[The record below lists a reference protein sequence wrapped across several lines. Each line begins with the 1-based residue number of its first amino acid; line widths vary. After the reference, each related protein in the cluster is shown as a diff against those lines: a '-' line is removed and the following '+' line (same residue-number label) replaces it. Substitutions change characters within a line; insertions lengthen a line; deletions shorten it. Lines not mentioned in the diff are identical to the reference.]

1 MKNLT
6 IPDLEATVY
15 AAEEAHTRSV
25 ESVAK
30 LDGQIEPVRAK
41 VAAHAAA
48 ATAHS
53 AWRVESAAL
62 GREPV
67 VPDAKPAP
75 TAPKRER
82 PSAEALAAAEAL
94 LRQEDADVVVR
105 RERTAART
113 AAEGRVA
120 AAVDALAAKRAS
132 LARCEALLV
141 AVRRAP
147 GRIVEAQVAALGD
160 LGTLQ
165 IRALRQRT
173 DRDPCIGAFV
183 VGEHGA
189 QPWDSASDGEK
200 VLADA
205 YFRDAIGRCRKSTA
219 LPLIID
225 RANLYAPKDGGNLPR
240 FTGPVWVLRSERTDD
255 AGSIVVT

>member
-1 MKNLT
+1 MSK
-6 IPDLEATVY
+6 IPALETALL
-15 AAEEAHTRSV
+15 AAEEAHARGAEAV
-25 ESVAK
+25 EK
-30 LDGQIEPVRAK
+30 LDAQIAPVRER

-48 ATAHS
+48 KAGHD
-53 AWRVESAAL
+53 AWRIESATL
-62 GREPV
+62 GKEPT
-67 VPDAKPAP
+67 VPDAKPEPAAP
-75 TAPKRER
+75 ARER
-82 PSAEALAAAEAL
+82 PTPEALAAAAST
-94 LRQEDADVVVR
+94 LRQEEADVVVR
-105 RERTAART
+105 RERTAAKV
-113 AAEGRVA
+113 AAEGRLA
-120 AAVDALAAKRAS
+120 STVDALAAKRAA
-132 LARCEALLV
+132 LARVEALLV

-147 GRIVEAQVAALGD
+147 GDIIAEQVAALGD

-183 VGEHGA
+183 VGDYGA
-189 QPWDSASDGEK
+189 QPWESASDGEK

-205 YFRDAIGRCRKSTA
+205 YFRDAIARCRKATA

-225 RANLYAPKDGGNLPR
+225 RANLYAPKDGGGLPR